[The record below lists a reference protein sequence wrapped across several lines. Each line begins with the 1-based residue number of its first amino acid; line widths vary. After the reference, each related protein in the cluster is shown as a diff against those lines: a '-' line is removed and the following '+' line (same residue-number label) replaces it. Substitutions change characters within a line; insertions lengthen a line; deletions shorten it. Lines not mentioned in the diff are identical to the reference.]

1 MTPIKHHV
9 AQRQVPPSPFVLNL
23 NPRTKCIS
31 VVEKRYKYFTED
43 TSDDLNRD
51 WFVHDKPW
59 PIMLTGRALWIAFA
73 KEGPI
78 GSDIFDAIIK
88 LLQEEDASMYKEAGC
103 NER

>member
-1 MTPIKHHV
+1 M
-9 AQRQVPPSPFVLNL
+9 
-23 NPRTKCIS
+23 
-31 VVEKRYKYFTED
+31 
-43 TSDDLNRD
+43 D

-88 LLQEEDASMYKEAGC
+88 LLQEEDESMYKEAGC
-103 NER
+103 NERQWRHLLPPCFSVSLD